1 VGAVPGV
8 EVAPRAQAAVSVES
22 LREHL
27 RQQLPEYMVPSAFV
41 LLDQM
46 PMTPNGKLDRA
57 RLAKPEESAY
67 ARGRYVAPENPL
79 EERLVELWK
88 RNLGLTRVG
97 THDNYFTIGGDSI
110 RSISLVAEA
119 GKMGIIFPVRDLF
132 IHLTVARLARAIAEE
147 RVEPVQT
154 DLPEAFTLLTAGE
167 KESLLKQFS

>member
-1 VGAVPGV
+1 V
-8 EVAPRAQAAVSVES
+8 EATATVEE

-41 LLDQM
+41 RLEQL
-46 PMTPNGKLDRA
+46 PLTPNGKLDRT
-57 RLAKPEESAY
+57 RLAKPDESAY
-67 ARGRYVAPENPL
+67 ARERYVAPANPL

-88 RNLGLTRVG
+88 NNLGLSQVG

-132 IHLTVARLARAIAEE
+132 IHLTVAMLARAIAEE
-147 RVEPVQT
+147 RVEAVQT
-154 DLPEAFTLLTAGE
+154 DLPESFTLLTADE
-167 KESLLKQFS
+167 KASLLRQFA